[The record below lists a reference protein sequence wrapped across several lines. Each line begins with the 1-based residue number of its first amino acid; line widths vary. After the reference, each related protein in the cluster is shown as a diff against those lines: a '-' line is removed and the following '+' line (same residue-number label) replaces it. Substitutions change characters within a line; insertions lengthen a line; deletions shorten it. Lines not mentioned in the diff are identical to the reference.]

1 MLSYNKALKTILA
14 EAGTIGSEKV
24 DIVTALGRVLAED
37 IRAKEDIPGFDR
49 SAMDGYAVR
58 ACDLKKAS
66 QARPVCLTVL
76 ADLPAGYQTRKRLRP
91 KTAIRIMTGAP
102 LPSGAD
108 SVVMVEYTRKVPAG
122 KKNTKALDSVNIL
135 RPPKLGANIS
145 FAGEDV
151 KKNEVVINK
160 GALLGP
166 SEIGMLASLGRAHIR
181 VSRRP
186 LIAVIPTGDEV
197 QEIKSRLNKGQV
209 RDSNS
214 FALSALAV
222 SCGAQASRSGIARD
236 SKPVLLR
243 KIKQALKADIVVLS
257 GGVSVGDYDL
267 VKDALIAS
275 GVKMLFWKIRMKP
288 GKPVFFGRKGK
299 TLVFGLPGYPVSA
312 MVTFS
317 LFVCPVI
324 ETMLGLFGPSPSF
337 KAVLEKEIAK
347 PMKRRN
353 FMRAK
358 LSVNRGRV
366 FVTPGIKQKS
376 GMLTSMLLADC
387 LIEIPEGTKTLKPG
401 KLVKVIPLKNSLM

>member
-1 MLSYNKALKTILA
+1 MLSYNKALKTVLA
-14 EAGTIGSEKV
+14 QAKPLSAERV
-24 DIVTALGRVLAED
+24 DLINSLGRVLAED
-37 IRAKEDIPGFDR
+37 IKARENIPGFDR

-66 QARPVCLTVL
+66 QASPVCLTVL
-76 ADLPAGYQTRKRLRP
+76 ADLPAGYHTRKRLRP

-135 RPPKLGANIS
+135 RPSKLGANIS
-145 FAGEDV
+145 SAGEDV
-151 KKNEVVINK
+151 KKGEVVITK
-160 GALLGP
+160 GTLLNP
-166 SEIGMLASLGRAHIR
+166 AEIGMLASLGRAHIR

-186 LIAVIPTGDEV
+186 LVAVIPTGDEV
-197 QEIKSRLNKGQV
+197 QEIKSRLTKGQV

-222 SCGAQASRSGIARD
+222 SRGAQVRRLGIVRD
-236 SKPVLLR
+236 FKPALLR
-243 KIKQALKADIVVLS
+243 KIKQGLSADIVVLS

-275 GVKMLFWKIRMKP
+275 GVKMLLWKIRMQQ
-288 GKPVFFGRKGK
+288 GKPVFFGKKGK

-317 LFVCPVI
+317 LFVRPVI

-337 KAVLEKEIAK
+337 EAVLEKEIAK
-347 PMKRRN
+347 SGKRRN
-353 FMRAK
+353 FIRAK
-358 LSVNRGRV
+358 LCFKKGKV
-366 FVTPGIKQKS
+366 FVTPVIKQKS
-376 GMLTSMLLADC
+376 SMLKSMLLADC
-387 LIEIPEGTKTLKPG
+387 LIEIPEGTKILKPG
-401 KLVKVIPLKNSLM
+401 CLVKVIPLKNSLM